1 METESESSTSGDDSV
16 FWLDSEAVT
25 QVTDSEGGGREETCR
40 KMKSSVHSEE
50 DDFVPELHRNVH
62 PRERPDWEETLS
74 AMARGADVPEIP
86 GDLSLKTCGSTASM
100 KVKHVKKLPFTKGH
114 FPKMAEC
121 AHFHYENV
129 EFGSIQLSLS
139 EEQNDVTKN
148 GCESKELVYLVHIAC
163 QGKSWIVKR
172 SYEDFRVLD
181 KHLHLCIYDR
191 RFSQLSELPR
201 SDALKDSPESV
212 TQMLMAYLS
221 RLSTIAGNKINCG
234 PALTWMEIDNKGN
247 HLLVHEESSI
257 NTPAVGAA
265 HVIKRYTARAPDEL
279 TLEVGDIVSV
289 IDMPPKVL
297 STWWRGKHGFQVGL
311 FPGHCVEL
319 INQKVPQSV
328 TNSVPKPV
336 SKKHGKLIT
345 FLRTFMKSRPTK
357 QKLKQRGIL
366 KERVFGCDLGEHLLN
381 SGFEVPQVLQSCT
394 AFIERYGIVDGIYRL
409 SGVASNIQRLRH
421 EFDSEHVPDLTKEPY
436 VQDIHSVGSLCKLYF
451 RELPNPLLTYQLYE
465 KFSDA
470 VSAATDEER
479 LIKIHDVIQ
488 QLPPPHYRTLEFL
501 MRHLSLLADYC
512 SITNMHAKNLAI
524 VWAPNLLRSKQI
536 ESACFSGTAAFMEV
550 RIQSVVVEFILNHVD
565 VLFSGKISE
574 VIQEGAASL
583 SRPKSLLISSPSTK
597 LLTLEEA
604 QARTQ
609 AQISSPLV
617 TENKY
622 IEVGEGPAAL
632 QGKFHTIIDFPLER
646 RRPQNKMKKSPVGSW
661 RSFFNL
667 GKSSS
672 VSKRKLQRNESEPSE
687 MKAMALKGG
696 RAEGT
701 LRSAKS
707 EESLTSLH
715 AVDGDPK
722 LFRPRRPRSSSDAL
736 SASFNGDMLGNRCNS
751 YDNLPHDNESEEDL
765 GLLHI
770 PALVSPPSAEDVDLS
785 PPDMG
790 VASLDF
796 DPMSFQCSPPR
807 AEAEGPEGGAAAFS
821 DSPTG
826 HPKDRPSP
834 NKKDPDAGG
843 SRAQTPGSTASSE
856 PVSPL
861 PDTPSP
867 FFTLDLSPGEEKS
880 AKPSSFTEKVVYAFS
895 PNIGRKLGKS
905 PSMNI
910 SEPISVTLPPRVSE
924 VISVASATA
933 STTASATAAQTRSPP
948 AWHTGTD
955 ESAVG
960 VGTRSPP
967 RVGKTKA
974 DEREA
979 LDGCCEPG
987 VQPPGQA
994 AAAAV
999 ATEAEVPAKEKE
1011 EEPCVSDGQSKA
1023 LPSGQ
1028 APTVSPPGAATH
1040 DPPQEAIPVSS
1051 VSLIP
1056 PPPPPKNVA
1065 RLLALALA
1073 ESAQQASSTQ
1083 PLKRPG
1089 ACQPASYGD
1098 VAVAATA
1105 EESLPIYRPHVA
1117 LDKTPVPADGPAE
1130 HFLLPSH
1137 APGSCQ
1143 QLLPDTAAAAATRDQ
1158 ARPSAPE
1165 PGQQPHPACTSGGPG
1180 QASATAA
1187 PLRDSKSDEHI
1198 IGFQD
1203 DQPGKTTGPTVS
1215 FADEDQTQVHFYS
1228 DDQPPSY
1235 FGASVD
1241 QPHHASPLTDKSPTP
1256 SRDRPYPPAGSP
1268 EEPVGTASLAYAAAA
1283 AADTGA
1289 WEASW
1294 EPAEQPA
1301 AASDF
1306 AAAAT
1311 LQRPHRTHRPLPA
1324 PPSQRPAE
1332 PLPAPGQGPAG
1343 ACVGFNNSH
1352 KVPGVVPTPERPP
1365 EPRASAEDPA
1375 PGLAGDGCGAATP
1388 CPASAPTA
1396 CPAAQPGLPE
1406 KLREGPRAPP
1416 LHLRA
1421 ESAPVHAACGFP
1433 APVPPARTME
1443 SKVAAASIH
1452 CSGGVEAAS
1461 GAGYHPFGDDVLP
1474 LPLPVPQPKHAAP
1487 PKAPYSAFTRPDVIA
1502 PEPFGPENCVHFNMT
1517 PANCHQYRPQ
1527 SVPPHHSGL
1536 EPPHAVVAAAAAYG
1550 VRSEPPASLGGPRYN
1565 TYVAPGRSTA
1575 AASSSGPPSKPPCG
1589 RVEYVSSLSSSV
1601 RGGCYP
1607 EDISSVY
1614 PTIRR
1619 VQSLHTPPAAA
1630 VIRSV
1635 PISRTEVPPDDDEP
1649 AAYCPRPLYPYKPYP
1664 ASQARSSDYHV
1675 TQLQPYFE
1683 NGRVHY
1689 RYSPYSSGCS
1699 AASSAA
1705 AAYYGGPD
1713 GGSGGSGAL
1722 CDLDAYGTVQLRPL
1736 HHHHH
1741 RLPGR
1746 DLAFHNPRLQGKG
1759 LYGYGYAAG
1768 LPPPRP
1774 RAALAGYFPGNDH
1787 GLVGVSPAGEGKHA
1801 YTSWDLEDMEKYRL
1815 QSIRRESRARQKV
1828 KGPVM
1833 SQYDNMMGP
1842 PGALQ
1847 EELGGGIYV
1856 IHLRSKSDPGKT
1868 GLLSVAEGKEAPRPP
1883 GKALSPEGGDPFY
1896 RKHPEAELDRAHHH
1910 GHGHGGHGHGNGQP
1924 EKPSLPQKQSSLR
1937 NRKLHDTGCGGGSG
1951 LPEHRAPQEAS
1962 HRHPCE
1968 PRNGPPHPQGA
1979 GLLDY
1984 GSKGSPDACEPA
1996 SYHHNSAG
2004 KYMTLGPES
2013 LRLNHKEAARL
2024 CKELERPPRARQP
2037 RDCYTEDEPQLGQAS
2052 VPPPK
2057 PERSHS
2063 LKLHHT
2069 QSGEQR
2075 DPGALCQYPAHG
2087 RRQGSLATVSQ
2098 YDNLEGYHSPPQLQ
2112 RGGFAG
2118 GAVGAYLPPSFA
2130 HPQSRT
2136 YATALGQGAFLPAE
2150 LALQQHPETQVHAE

>member
-16 FWLDSEAVT
+16 FLLDSEVIT
-25 QVTDSEGGGREETCR
+25 QMTDIEEGEREEHFR

-74 AMARGADVPEIP
+74 AMARGADIPEIP
-86 GDLSLKTCGSTASM
+86 GDLSLKTCGSTSSM

-139 EEQNDVTKN
+139 EEQNEVTKN

-163 QGKSWIVKR
+163 QGKSWIIKR

-201 SDALKDSPESV
+201 SDALKDSLESV

-221 RLSTIAGNKINCG
+221 RLSAIAGNKINCG

-565 VLFSGKISE
+565 VLFSGKISA

-583 SRPKSLLISSPSTK
+583 SRPKSLLVSSPSTK

-609 AQISSPLV
+609 AQVNSPIV

-632 QGKFHTIIDFPLER
+632 QGKFHTIIEFPPER

-687 MKAMALKGG
+687 MKAVALKGG

-707 EESLTSLH
+707 EESLSSLH
-715 AVDGDPK
+715 AADGDSK

-736 SASFNGDMLGNRCNS
+736 SASFNGEMLGNRCNS
-751 YDNLPHDNESEEDL
+751 YDNLPHNNGSEEEI

-770 PALVSPPSAEDVDLS
+770 PALVSPHSAEEVDLS
-785 PPDMG
+785 PPDIG

-796 DPMSFQCSPPR
+796 DPMSFQCSPPK
-807 AEAEGPEGGAAAFS
+807 AESECLESGASFLDSLGFS
-821 DSPTG
+821 RDKQSTNR
-826 HPKDRPSP
+826 KDTE
-834 NKKDPDAGG
+834 AGG
-843 SRAQTPGSTASSE
+843 SQSQTPGSTASSE

-861 PDTPSP
+861 QEKLSP
-867 FFTLDLSPGEEKS
+867 FFTLDLSPTEEKS
-880 AKPSSFTEKVVYAFS
+880 SKPAASFTEKVVYAFS
-895 PNIGRKLGKS
+895 PKIGRKLSKS
-905 PSMNI
+905 PSLNI
-910 SEPISVTLPPRVSE
+910 SEPISVTLPARVSE
-924 VISVASATA
+924 VIGTIAN
-933 STTASATAAQTRSPP
+933 TAAQNAPSPAWNKSGEESDVVNRSP
-948 AWHTGTD
+948 TQ
-955 ESAVG
+955 V
-960 VGTRSPP
+960 V
-967 RVGKTKA
+967 KIKA
-974 DEREA
+974 NEREA
-979 LDGCCEPG
+979 QEGCESE
-987 VQPPGQA
+987 VQPLDQVA
-994 AAAAV
+994 AADAD
-999 ATEAEVPAKEKE
+999 PPGKE
-1011 EEPCVSDGQSKA
+1011 EPASSSQSKA
-1023 LPSGQ
+1023 VPSGQ
-1028 APTVSPPGAATH
+1028 TQTGADTH
-1040 DPPQEAIPVSS
+1040 DPPQDSVPVSS

-1056 PPPPPKNVA
+1056 PPPPPKNAA

-1073 ESAQQASSTQ
+1073 ESAQQASTQ
-1083 PLKRPG
+1083 SLKRPG
-1089 ACQPASYGD
+1089 ASQAACTHYGD
-1098 VAVAATA
+1098 TAVAAT
-1105 EESLPIYRPHVA
+1105 EEKLPTAYSSA
-1117 LDKTPVPADGPAE
+1117 TLDKAYFQTDRPAE
-1130 HFLLPSH
+1130 QFHVQTKASRNCDQP
-1137 APGSCQ
+1137 A
-1143 QLLPDTAAAAATRDQ
+1143 PDTAATGVYTHSSATESGEQR
-1158 ARPSAPE
+1158 
-1165 PGQQPHPACTSGGPG
+1165 HPADIPGNQPPRIYLSGDPEKARVTSV
-1180 QASATAA
+1180 
-1187 PLRDSKSDEHI
+1187 PLTDSESDDHI
-1198 IGFQD
+1198 SFPE
-1203 DQPGKTTGPTVS
+1203 DQSVKTSMPTVS
-1215 FADEDQTQVHFYS
+1215 FVDQDQLHFYS
-1228 DDQPPSY
+1228 GDEPPSY
-1235 FGASVD
+1235 LGASVD
-1241 QPHHASPLTDKSPTP
+1241 KPHHPSELADKAPAP
-1256 SRDRPYPPAGSP
+1256 SNLPRDKMYLPSGSP
-1268 EEPVGTASLAYAAAA
+1268 EESASTAPVAYVTTAPA
-1283 AADTGA
+1283 AADVSA
-1289 WEASW
+1289 REASW
-1294 EPAEQPA
+1294 DVVEQPSA
-1301 AASDF
+1301 AGF
-1306 AAAAT
+1306 TAAT
-1311 LQRPHRTHRPLPA
+1311 LQRGHRTNRPLPP
-1324 PPSQRPAE
+1324 PPSQRPSE
-1332 PLPAPGQGPAG
+1332 QLPVLGQVQAAASIGL
-1343 ACVGFNNSH
+1343 NSAH
-1352 KVPGVVPTPERPP
+1352 KVQGAVLAPERLPEARALGDPTPV
-1365 EPRASAEDPA
+1365 
-1375 PGLAGDGCGAATP
+1375 LAGDGGAAVQF
-1388 CPASAPTA
+1388 PASAPA
-1396 CPAAQPGLPE
+1396 PQPSLPE
-1406 KLREGPRAPP
+1406 KVREGARARGEPV
-1416 LHLRA
+1416 
-1421 ESAPVHAACGFP
+1421 PVHPSCGFP
-1433 APVPPARTME
+1433 TPGPPTRTME
-1443 SKVAAASIH
+1443 NKIAAAIH
-1452 CSGGVEAAS
+1452 SGCADTSSSS
-1461 GAGYHPFGDDVLP
+1461 GHHPFVTASSASVEDI
-1474 LPLPVPQPKHAAP
+1474 LPLPVPVPQAKHASQKTA
-1487 PKAPYSAFTRPDVIA
+1487 YSTFARPDVTTD
-1502 PEPFGPENCVHFNMT
+1502 PFGPENCLHFSMT
-1517 PANCHQYRPQ
+1517 PNCQYRPQ
-1527 SVPPHHSGL
+1527 SVPP
-1536 EPPHAVVAAAAAYG
+1536 PHGTVEQHQVYG
-1550 VRSEPPASLGGPRYN
+1550 SRSEPLASTGPRYSA
-1565 TYVAPGRSTA
+1565 YMAPGRGM
-1575 AASSSGPPSKPPCG
+1575 SGHHLKPCS
-1589 RVEYVSSLSSSV
+1589 RAEYVSSLSSSV
-1601 RGGCYP
+1601 RGSCYSEEMP
-1607 EDISSVY
+1607 LY

-1619 VQSLHTPPAAA
+1619 VQSLHTPPSSM
-1630 VIRSV
+1630 IRSV
-1635 PISRTEVPPDDDEP
+1635 PISRTEVPPDDEP
-1649 AAYCPRPLYPYKPYP
+1649 AYCPRPLYQYKPYQS
-1664 ASQARSSDYHV
+1664 SQARSDYHV

-1689 RYSPYSSGCS
+1689 RYSPYSS
-1699 AASSAA
+1699 SSGS
-1705 AAYYGGPD
+1705 YYSPD
-1713 GGSGGSGAL
+1713 GAL
-1722 CDLDAYGTVQLRPL
+1722 CDVDAYSTVQLRPL
-1736 HHHHH
+1736 H
-1741 RLPGR
+1741 RLPNH
-1746 DLAFHNPRLQGKG
+1746 DFAFYNPRLQGKNV
-1759 LYGYGYAAG
+1759 YGYAG
-1768 LPPPRP
+1768 LPSRP
-1774 RAALAGYFPGNDH
+1774 RANVTSCFSANDPN
-1787 GLVGVSPAGEGKHA
+1787 VANMPPVADVKHT
-1801 YTSWDLEDMEKYRL
+1801 YTSWDFEDMEKYRL

-1833 SQYDNMMGP
+1833 SQYDNMTP
-1842 PGALQ
+1842 VVQ
-1847 EELGGGIYV
+1847 DDVGGIYV

-1868 GLLSVAEGKEAPRPP
+1868 GLLSVAEGKEGRHPA
-1883 GKALSPEGGDPFY
+1883 KALSPEGDDRLY
-1896 RKHPEAELDRAHHH
+1896 RKHLEPEFDRAHHH
-1910 GHGHGGHGHGNGQP
+1910 GGHGNGQS
-1924 EKPSLPQKQSSLR
+1924 EKPTLPQKQSSLR
-1937 NRKLHDTGCGGGSG
+1937 NRKLHDVGCS
-1951 LPEHRAPQEAS
+1951 LPEHRAHQEAS
-1962 HRHPCE
+1962 HRQLCE
-1968 PRNGPPHPQGA
+1968 SKNGPPYPQGA
-1979 GLLDY
+1979 SQLDY
-1984 GSKGSPDACEPA
+1984 GPKGIPDTCEPV
-1996 SYHHNSAG
+1996 SYHNSGG
-2004 KYMTLGPES
+2004 KYIPSGQES
-2013 LRLNHKEAARL
+2013 LRLNHKEVRL
-2024 CKELERPPRARQP
+2024 PKELERPRARQVAAP
-2037 RDCYTEDEPQLGQAS
+2037 EKHSRDCCKEGEHLVQSA

-2069 QSGEQR
+2069 QNVER
-2075 DPGALCQYPAHG
+2075 DPGVLYQYQTHG
-2087 RRQGSLATVSQ
+2087 RRQGGGAVGPQ
-2098 YDNLEGYHSPPQLQ
+2098 YDNLEGYHSPPQHQ
-2112 RGGFAG
+2112 RGGF
-2118 GAVGAYLPPSFA
+2118 GAAARGTHVPPSFP
-2130 HPQSRT
+2130 HPQNRT
-2136 YATALGQGAFLPAE
+2136 YATALGQGAFLPTE
-2150 LALQQHPETQVHAE
+2150 LSLQHSETQVHAE

>member
-1 METESESSTSGDDSV
+1 
-16 FWLDSEAVT
+16 
-25 QVTDSEGGGREETCR
+25 
-40 KMKSSVHSEE
+40 MKSSVHSEE

-74 AMARGADVPEIP
+74 TMARGADVPEIP

-100 KVKHVKKLPFTKGH
+100 KVKHVKKPTNPGLMGCDNIHRLPFTKGH

-139 EEQNDVTKN
+139 EEQNEVTKN

-221 RLSTIAGNKINCG
+221 RLSAIAGNKINCG

-565 VLFSGKISE
+565 VLFSGKISA
-574 VIQEGAASL
+574 VIQDGAASL
-583 SRPKSLLISSPSTK
+583 SRPKSLLVSSPSTK

-609 AQISSPLV
+609 AQVNSPIV

-632 QGKFHTIIDFPLER
+632 QGKFHTIIEFPLER

-715 AVDGDPK
+715 AVDGDSK

-736 SASFNGDMLGNRCNS
+736 SASFNGEMLGNRCNS
-751 YDNLPHDNESEEDL
+751 YDNLPHDNESEDEV

-770 PALVSPPSAEDVDLS
+770 PALMSPHAAEDVDLS
-785 PPDMG
+785 PPDIG

-796 DPMSFQCSPPR
+796 DPMSFQCSPPK
-807 AEAEGPEGGAAAFS
+807 PESECLESGASFL
-821 DSPTG
+821 DSLG
-826 HPKDRPSP
+826 YSQEKLSANIKDTE
-834 NKKDPDAGG
+834 AGG
-843 SRAQTPGSTASSE
+843 SQSQTPGSTASSE
-856 PVSPL
+856 AVSPL
-861 PDTPSP
+861 QEKLSP
-867 FFTLDLSPGEEKS
+867 FFTLDLSPTEEKS
-880 AKPSSFTEKVVYAFS
+880 SKPSSFTEKVVYAFS
-895 PNIGRKLGKS
+895 PKIGRKLSKS
-905 PSMNI
+905 PSINI
-910 SEPISVTLPPRVSE
+910 SEPISVTLPARVSE
-924 VISVASATA
+924 VIGTVSNTAAPTASSPTWSKSVEDSEAINRSPTQVVKMKTSERDAQGGCECEVQPLEQGAAAEVESPGKEEQVVAS
-933 STTASATAAQTRSPP
+933 S
-948 AWHTGTD
+948 
-955 ESAVG
+955 
-960 VGTRSPP
+960 
-967 RVGKTKA
+967 
-974 DEREA
+974 
-979 LDGCCEPG
+979 
-987 VQPPGQA
+987 
-994 AAAAV
+994 
-999 ATEAEVPAKEKE
+999 
-1011 EEPCVSDGQSKA
+1011 QSKA
-1023 LPSGQ
+1023 IPSGQ
-1028 APTVSPPGAATH
+1028 
-1040 DPPQEAIPVSS
+1040 
-1051 VSLIP
+1051 
-1056 PPPPPKNVA
+1056 
-1065 RLLALALA
+1065 
-1073 ESAQQASSTQ
+1073 TQ
-1083 PLKRPG
+1083 TG
-1089 ACQPASYGD
+1089 
-1098 VAVAATA
+1098 V
-1105 EESLPIYRPHVA
+1105 
-1117 LDKTPVPADGPAE
+1117 DK
-1130 HFLLPSH
+1130 
-1137 APGSCQ
+1137 
-1143 QLLPDTAAAAATRDQ
+1143 
-1158 ARPSAPE
+1158 
-1165 PGQQPHPACTSGGPG
+1165 
-1180 QASATAA
+1180 
-1187 PLRDSKSDEHI
+1187 
-1198 IGFQD
+1198 
-1203 DQPGKTTGPTVS
+1203 
-1215 FADEDQTQVHFYS
+1215 
-1228 DDQPPSY
+1228 
-1235 FGASVD
+1235 
-1241 QPHHASPLTDKSPTP
+1241 PHHHPSELADKSPTP
-1256 SRDRPYPPAGSP
+1256 SNLPRDKSYPPSGSP
-1268 EEPVGTASLAYAAAA
+1268 EENPSTATMAYMTAAPATA
-1283 AADTGA
+1283 EMSAR
-1289 WEASW
+1289 EASW
-1294 EPAEQPA
+1294 DVAEQATA
-1301 AASDF
+1301 ADF
-1306 AAAAT
+1306 TTAT
-1311 LQRPHRTHRPLPA
+1311 LQRPLRTNRPLPP
-1324 PPSQRPAE
+1324 PPSQRSAE
-1332 PLPAPGQGPAG
+1332 QLPVMGQVQA
-1343 ACVGFNNSH
+1343 AASVGLNNSH
-1352 KVPGVVPTPERPP
+1352 KVQVVPAPERPP
-1365 EPRASAEDPA
+1365 DPRATDDPA
-1375 PGLAGDGCGAATP
+1375 PVLVGDGGAAAQ
-1388 CPASAPTA
+1388 CPVSAPA
-1396 CPAAQPGLPE
+1396 LQPSLPE
-1406 KLREGPRAPP
+1406 KVREGARAPP

-1421 ESAPVHAACGFP
+1421 DSVPVYSSCGFP
-1433 APVPPARTME
+1433 MPVPPTRTME
-1443 SKVAAASIH
+1443 SKIAAALHS
-1452 CSGGVEAAS
+1452 SSADAPS
-1461 GAGYHPFGDDVLP
+1461 SSGYHPFVPASSASVDDGLP
-1474 LPLPVPQPKHAAP
+1474 LPLPVPQPKHASQ
-1487 PKAPYSAFTRPDVIA
+1487 KTTYSTFARPDVT
-1502 PEPFGPENCVHFNMT
+1502 PEPFGPENCVHFSMN
-1517 PANCHQYRPQ
+1517 PNCQYRPQ
-1527 SVPPHHSGL
+1527 SVPPHHNKL
-1536 EPPHAVVAAAAAYG
+1536 EQHQVYG
-1550 VRSEPPASLGGPRYN
+1550 ARSEPPASMGPRYN
-1565 TYVAPGRSTA
+1565 TYVAPGRN
-1575 AASSSGPPSKPPCG
+1575 ASGHHSKPCS
-1589 RVEYVSSLSSSV
+1589 RVEYVSSLGPTIRSS
-1601 RGGCYP
+1601 CYP
-1607 EDISSVY
+1607 EDIPPY

-1619 VQSLHTPPAAA
+1619 VQSLHAPPSSM
-1630 VIRSV
+1630 IRSV
-1635 PISRTEVPPDDDEP
+1635 PISRTEVPPDDEP
-1649 AAYCPRPLYPYKPYP
+1649 AYCPRPLYQYKPYQS
-1664 ASQARSSDYHV
+1664 SQARSDYHV

-1689 RYSPYSSGCS
+1689 RYSPYSS
-1699 AASSAA
+1699 SSSS
-1705 AAYYGGPD
+1705 YYSPE
-1713 GGSGGSGAL
+1713 GAL
-1722 CDLDAYGTVQLRPL
+1722 CDVDAYSTVQLKPL
-1736 HHHHH
+1736 H
-1741 RLPGR
+1741 RLPSR
-1746 DLAFHNPRLQGKG
+1746 DFAFYNPRLQGKH
-1759 LYGYGYAAG
+1759 LHTYAG
-1768 LPPPRP
+1768 LLPRP
-1774 RAALAGYFPGNDH
+1774 RANMTGYFSGNDH
-1787 GLVGVSPAGEGKHA
+1787 SIVNMPPAADVKHT
-1801 YTSWDLEDMEKYRL
+1801 YTSWDLEDVEKYRM

-1833 SQYDNMMGP
+1833 SQYDNMTP
-1842 PGALQ
+1842 AVQDDL
-1847 EELGGGIYV
+1847 GGIYV

-1868 GLLSVAEGKEAPRPP
+1868 GLLSVAEGKEGWHPT
-1883 GKALSPEGGDPFY
+1883 KVVSPEGEDRFY
-1896 RKHPEAELDRAHHH
+1896 RKHPEPEFDRAHHH
-1910 GHGHGGHGHGNGQP
+1910 GGYGNGPP
-1924 EKPSLPQKQSSLR
+1924 EKPTLPQKQSSLR
-1937 NRKLHDTGCGGGSG
+1937 NRKLHDMGCS
-1951 LPEHRAPQEAS
+1951 LPEHRAHQEAS
-1962 HRHPCE
+1962 HRQLCE
-1968 PRNGPPHPQGA
+1968 SKNGPPYPQGA
-1979 GLLDY
+1979 GQLDY
-1984 GSKGSPDACEPA
+1984 GPKGIPDTSEPV
-1996 SYHHNSAG
+1996 SYHNSGG
-2004 KYMTLGPES
+2004 KYITSGQES
-2013 LRLNHKEAARL
+2013 LRLNHKEVRL
-2024 CKELERPPRARQP
+2024 SKELERPRARQAP
-2037 RDCYTEDEPQLGQAS
+2037 APEKHSRDCYKEEEHLPPS
-2052 VPPPK
+2052 VVPPPK

-2069 QSGEQR
+2069 QNVER
-2075 DPGALCQYPAHG
+2075 DPSVLYQYQTHG
-2087 RRQGSLATVSQ
+2087 KRQSSVTVVSQ
-2098 YDNLEGYHSPPQLQ
+2098 YDNLEGYHSPPQHQ
-2112 RGGFAG
+2112 RGGFGG
-2118 GAVGAYLPPSFA
+2118 GAVGTYVPSGFP
-2130 HPQSRT
+2130 HLQNRT
-2136 YATALGQGAFLPAE
+2136 YATALGQGAFLPTE
-2150 LALQQHPETQVHAE
+2150 LSLQHPETQIHAE

>member
-1 METESESSTSGDDSV
+1 MPGVEQS
-16 FWLDSEAVT
+16 L
-25 QVTDSEGGGREETCR
+25 R

-86 GDLSLKTCGSTASM
+86 GDLTLKTCGSTASM
-100 KVKHVKKLPFTKGH
+100 KVKHVKKSTAPGLMGYDNIHRLPFTKGH
-114 FPKMAEC
+114 FPRMAEC

-139 EEQNDVTKN
+139 EEQNEVMKN
-148 GCESKELVYLVHIAC
+148 GCESKELVYLVQIAC

-201 SDALKDSPESV
+201 SDTLKDSPESV
-212 TQMLMAYLS
+212 SQMLMAYLS
-221 RLSTIAGNKINCG
+221 RLSAIAGNKINCG

-565 VLFSGKISE
+565 VLFSGKISA
-574 VIQEGAASL
+574 VMQEGAASL
-583 SRPKSLLISSPSTK
+583 SRPKSLLVSSPSTK

-609 AQISSPLV
+609 AQVNSPIV

-632 QGKFHTIIDFPLER
+632 QGKFHTIIEFPLER
-646 RRPQNKMKKSPVGSW
+646 KRPQTKMKKSPVGSW

-696 RAEGT
+696 RAEGA

-715 AVDGDPK
+715 AVDGDSK

-736 SASFNGDMLGNRCNS
+736 SASFNGEMLGNRCNS
-751 YDNLPHDNESEEDL
+751 YDNLPHDNESEEEEV

-770 PALVSPPSAEDVDLS
+770 PALVSPHSAEDVDLS
-785 PPDMG
+785 PPDIG

-796 DPMSFQCSPPR
+796 DPMSFQCSPPK
-807 AEAEGPEGGAAAFS
+807 PESECLESSISFL
-821 DSPTG
+821 DSLG
-826 HPKDRPSP
+826 YSKDKSCAS
-834 NKKDPDAGG
+834 KKDGEAGG
-843 SRAQTPGSTASSE
+843 SQSQTPGSTASSE

-861 PDTPSP
+861 QEKLSP
-867 FFTLDLSPGEEKS
+867 FFTLDLSPTEEKPS
-880 AKPSSFTEKVVYAFS
+880 KPSSFTEKVVYAFS
-895 PNIGRKLGKS
+895 PKLGRKLSKS

-910 SEPISVTLPPRVSE
+910 SEPVAVTLPPLVSE
-924 VISVASATA
+924 VIGAVSNP
-933 STTASATAAQTRSPP
+933 AAQNTSSPTWDRSVEESDVTNRSP
-948 AWHTGTD
+948 TQI
-955 ESAVG
+955 VKM
-960 VGTRSPP
+960 
-967 RVGKTKA
+967 KTS
-974 DEREA
+974 EREA
-979 LDGCCEPG
+979 QEGCESD
-987 VQPPGQA
+987 VQPLGQA
-994 AAAAV
+994 AA
-999 ATEAEVPAKEKE
+999 EEIELPGKE
-1011 EEPCVSDGQSKA
+1011 EQSVSSSQSKA
-1023 LPSGQ
+1023 VAAGQ
-1028 APTVSPPGAATH
+1028 TQTGAVTH
-1040 DPPQEAIPVSS
+1040 DPPQDSVPVSS

-1065 RLLALALA
+1065 RMLALALA
-1073 ESAQQASSTQ
+1073 ESAQQASTQ
-1083 PLKRPG
+1083 SLKRPG
-1089 ACQPASYGD
+1089 ISQTGYTNYGD
-1098 VAVAATA
+1098 IAVAAA
-1105 EESLPIYRPHVA
+1105 EDAFPSSYSSVA
-1117 LDKTPVPADGPAE
+1117 LDKAYFQADRSADQSQLQGHVPGDCDVPPQESAAGEEPPSSTAE
-1130 HFLLPSH
+1130 PGEQLHQVHIAGEQPQRSH
-1137 APGSCQ
+1137 VSG
-1143 QLLPDTAAAAATRDQ
+1143 
-1158 ARPSAPE
+1158 APE
-1165 PGQQPHPACTSGGPG
+1165 KARVTLVVPDSERCDDHTSFPEE
-1180 QASATAA
+1180 QS
-1187 PLRDSKSDEHI
+1187 
-1198 IGFQD
+1198 
-1203 DQPGKTTGPTVS
+1203 GKTSVPTVS
-1215 FADEDQTQVHFYS
+1215 FADQQQPPACFYS
-1228 DDQPPSY
+1228 GDQPPP
-1235 FGASVD
+1235 FLGASVD
-1241 QPHHASPLTDKSPTP
+1241 KTHHPLEPADKAPTP
-1256 SRDRPYPPAGSP
+1256 SDLPRDITYPPSRTP
-1268 EEPVGTASLAYAAAA
+1268 EDNTSIAPVAYM
-1283 AADTGA
+1283 TTT
-1289 WEASW
+1289 
-1294 EPAEQPA
+1294 PA
-1301 AASDF
+1301 AAEISPREANWDVVEQSTAAGF
-1306 AAAAT
+1306 AATGFTAAT
-1311 LQRPHRTHRPLPA
+1311 LQRTQRTNRPLPP
-1324 PPSQRPAE
+1324 PPSQRSTE
-1332 PLPAPGQGPAG
+1332 QLPVAGQVQAAAG
-1343 ACVGFNNSH
+1343 IGLSNSH
-1352 KVPGVVPTPERPP
+1352 KVQGIVPAPERPP
-1365 EPRASAEDPA
+1365 EPRALDEPTPVFVS
-1375 PGLAGDGCGAATP
+1375 DGSTAAQ
-1388 CPASAPTA
+1388 CPMATA
-1396 CPAAQPGLPE
+1396 ALQPGLPE
-1406 KLREGPRAPP
+1406 KVRDSARAPL

-1421 ESAPVHAACGFP
+1421 ESVPVHSCGFA
-1433 APVPPARTME
+1433 APVPPARTAE
-1443 SKVAAASIH
+1443 SKLAAVMHSNSADATSSPNYHSFVTSSSAS
-1452 CSGGVEAAS
+1452 V
-1461 GAGYHPFGDDVLP
+1461 DDGMP
-1474 LPLPVPQPKHAAP
+1474 LPPPVLQPKHAAQ
-1487 PKAPYSAFTRPDVIA
+1487 KIVYSSSFARPDVTT
-1502 PEPFGPENCVHFNMT
+1502 EPFGPENCLHFSMT
-1517 PANCHQYRPQ
+1517 PNCQYRPQ
-1527 SVPPHHSGL
+1527 SVPPHHNKV
-1536 EPPHAVVAAAAAYG
+1536 EQHQVYG
-1550 VRSEPPASLGGPRYN
+1550 ARSEPPASVGPRYN
-1565 TYVAPGRSTA
+1565 TYVAPGRN
-1575 AASSSGPPSKPPCG
+1575 ASVHHSKPCS
-1589 RVEYVSSLSSSV
+1589 RVEYVSSSSV
-1601 RGGCYP
+1601 RSTCYP
-1607 EDISSVY
+1607 EDIPPY

-1619 VQSLHTPPAAA
+1619 VQSLHAPPSSM
-1630 VIRSV
+1630 IRSV
-1635 PISRTEVPPDDDEP
+1635 PISRTEVPPDDEP
-1649 AAYCPRPLYPYKPYP
+1649 AYCPRPLYQYKPYQS
-1664 ASQARSSDYHV
+1664 SQARSDYHV

-1689 RYSPYSSGCS
+1689 RYSPYSSS
-1699 AASSAA
+1699 AAGS
-1705 AAYYGGPD
+1705 YYSPD
-1713 GGSGGSGAL
+1713 GAL
-1722 CDLDAYGTVQLRPL
+1722 CDVDAYSTVQLRPL
-1736 HHHHH
+1736 H
-1741 RLPGR
+1741 RLPTR
-1746 DLAFHNPRLQGKG
+1746 DFAFYNPRLQGKS
-1759 LYGYGYAAG
+1759 LYGYAG
-1768 LPPPRP
+1768 LPPRP
-1774 RAALAGYFPGNDH
+1774 RANMTGYFSSNDH
-1787 GLVGVSPAGEGKHA
+1787 HVVNMPPAADVKHTYA
-1801 YTSWDLEDMEKYRL
+1801 SWDLEDMEKYRM

-1833 SQYDNMMGP
+1833 SQYDNMTP
-1842 PGALQ
+1842 AVQDDL
-1847 EELGGGIYV
+1847 GGIYV

-1868 GLLSVAEGKEAPRPP
+1868 GLLSVAEGKEGRRPA
-1883 GKALSPEGGDPFY
+1883 KVISPEGDDRFY
-1896 RKHPEAELDRAHHH
+1896 RKHTEPELDRTHSHA
-1910 GHGHGGHGHGNGQP
+1910 GYGSAQG

-1937 NRKLHDTGCGGGSG
+1937 SRKLHDMGCS
-1951 LPEHRAPQEAS
+1951 LPEHRAHQEAS
-1962 HRHPCE
+1962 HRQLCE
-1968 PRNGPPHPQGA
+1968 SKNGAPFLQGA
-1979 GLLDY
+1979 GQLDY
-1984 GSKGSPDACEPA
+1984 GPKGIPDTSEPG
-1996 SYHHNSAG
+1996 SYHNSAG
-2004 KYMTLGPES
+2004 KHGPPGPES
-2013 LRLNHKEAARL
+2013 LRLNHKEVRL
-2024 CKELERPPRARQP
+2024 PKELERPRARQP
-2037 RDCYTEDEPQLGQAS
+2037 PASEKHPRDCYKEEEHFTQS
-2052 VPPPK
+2052 TVPPPK

-2069 QSGEQR
+2069 QNVER
-2075 DPGALCQYPAHG
+2075 DPSVLYPYQTHG
-2087 RRQGSLATVSQ
+2087 KRQSNMTVMSQ
-2098 YDNLEGYHSPPQLQ
+2098 YDNLEDYHSLPQHQ
-2112 RGGFAG
+2112 RGGFG
-2118 GAVGAYLPPSFA
+2118 GGGLGTYVPPGFP

-2136 YATALGQGAFLPAE
+2136 YATALGQGAFLPTE
-2150 LALQQHPETQVHAE
+2150 LALQHPETQVHAE

>member
-1 METESESSTSGDDSV
+1 MTVSFGWIPKLSP
-16 FWLDSEAVT
+16 
-25 QVTDSEGGGREETCR
+25 R

-100 KVKHVKKLPFTKGH
+100 KVKHVKKPTNPGLMGCDNMHRLPFTKGH

-221 RLSTIAGNKINCG
+221 RLSAIAGNKINCG

-319 INQKVPQSV
+319 INQKVPPSV

-715 AVDGDPK
+715 AVDGDSK

-736 SASFNGDMLGNRCNS
+736 SASFNGEMLGNRCNS
-751 YDNLPHDNESEEDL
+751 YDNLPHDNESEEDM

-796 DPMSFQCSPPR
+796 DPMSFQCSPPK
-807 AEAEGPEGGAAAFS
+807 AEAEGPESGAAFL

-826 HPKDRPSP
+826 YPKDKPSA
-834 NKKDPDAGG
+834 NKRDSEAGG

-856 PVSPL
+856 PMSPL
-861 PDTPSP
+861 RETPSP
-867 FFTLDLSPGEEKS
+867 FFTLDLSPSEEKS

-895 PNIGRKLGKS
+895 PKIGRKLGKS

-924 VISVASATA
+924 VISAASATASAMASATA
-933 STTASATAAQTRSPP
+933 STTASAVASATAAQTRSPP
-948 AWHTGTD
+948 TWHTGVD

-960 VGTRSPP
+960 TSSPP
-967 RVGKTKA
+967 QVGKVKA
-974 DEREA
+974 NEREA
-979 LDGCCEPG
+979 LEGCEPG
-987 VQPPGQA
+987 VQPPGLAVAVA
-994 AAAAV
+994 AAAEV
-999 ATEAEVPAKEKE
+999 EAPGQEK

-1023 LPSGQ
+1023 VPSGQ
-1028 APTVSPPGAATH
+1028 AQTGAVTH
-1040 DPPQEAIPVSS
+1040 DPPQEAMPVSS

-1073 ESAQQASSTQ
+1073 ESAQQASTQ
-1083 PLKRPG
+1083 SLKRPG
-1089 ACQPASYGD
+1089 ACQSAPVSYGD
-1098 VAVAATA
+1098 AAVAAA
-1105 EESLPIYRPHVA
+1105 EEQLPVYHPHGT
-1117 LDKTPVPADGPAE
+1117 LDKACVPADGPAE
-1130 HFLLPSH
+1130 HFLLPNH
-1137 APGSCQ
+1137 ASGSGH
-1143 QLLPDTAAAAATRDQ
+1143 QLLPDPAATGHQ
-1158 ARPSAPE
+1158 AHASAPE
-1165 PGQQPHPACTSGGPG
+1165 PGQQPRQADFQPHRACAPGDPDQARTTSG
-1180 QASATAA
+1180 
-1187 PLRDSKSDEHI
+1187 PLTDSQSDAHI
-1198 IGFQD
+1198 SFRE

-1215 FADEDQTQVHFYS
+1215 FADQDQTQVYFYS
-1228 DDQPPSY
+1228 GDQPPSY
-1235 FGASVD
+1235 LGASVD
-1241 QPHHASPLTDKSPTP
+1241 QPHQPSQLTDKSPTP
-1256 SRDRPYPPAGSP
+1256 SRDKPCPPGSP
-1268 EEPVGTASLAYAAAA
+1268 EEPVSTAGLAYVMTTTMTMTAAAA

-1289 WEASW
+1289 WEACW
-1294 EPAEQPA
+1294 DPAEQPTA
-1301 AASDF
+1301 ADF
-1306 AAAAT
+1306 AAAT

-1332 PLPAPGQGPAG
+1332 PSPAVGQVPAT
-1343 ACVGFNNSH
+1343 ACAGLNNSH

-1365 EPRASAEDPA
+1365 EPRAADDPP
-1375 PGLAGDGCGAATP
+1375 PGLIGDGGAAAP
-1388 CPASAPTA
+1388 CPASAPTV

-1421 ESAPVHAACGFP
+1421 ESAPVHGPCGFP
-1433 APVPPARTME
+1433 APVPPTRTME
-1443 SKVAAASIH
+1443 SKVAAAIH
-1452 CSGGVEAAS
+1452 CGGAEAAG
-1461 GAGYHPFGDDVLP
+1461 GASYHPFASAAGDDVLP
-1474 LPLPVPQPKHAAP
+1474 LPLPAPQPKHAP
-1487 PKAPYSAFTRPDVIA
+1487 QKAAYATFTRPDVT
-1502 PEPFGPENCVHFNMT
+1502 PEPFGPENCVHFSLT
-1517 PANCHQYRPQ
+1517 PNCQYRAQ

-1536 EPPHAVVAAAAAYG
+1536 EPHHAYG
-1550 VRSEPPASLGGPRYN
+1550 ARSEPPASVGPRYN
-1565 TYVAPGRSTA
+1565 TYVAPGRS
-1575 AASSSGPPSKPPCG
+1575 ASGHHSKPCG

-1607 EDISSVY
+1607 EDPY

-1619 VQSLHTPPAAA
+1619 VQSLHTPPAAM
-1630 VIRSV
+1630 IRSV
-1635 PISRTEVPPDDDEP
+1635 PISRTEVPPDDEP
-1649 AAYCPRPLYPYKPYP
+1649 AYCPRPLYQYKPYP
-1664 ASQARSSDYHV
+1664 ASQARSDYHV

-1689 RYSPYSSGCS
+1689 RYSPYSS
-1699 AASSAA
+1699 SSGS
-1705 AAYYGGPD
+1705 YYSPD
-1713 GGSGGSGAL
+1713 GAL
-1722 CDLDAYGTVQLRPL
+1722 CDVDAYGTVQLRPL
-1736 HHHHH
+1736 H
-1741 RLPGR
+1741 RLPSR
-1746 DLAFHNPRLQGKG
+1746 DFAFHNPRLQGKS
-1759 LYGYGYAAG
+1759 LYGYAG
-1768 LPPPRP
+1768 LQPRP
-1774 RAALAGYFPGNDH
+1774 RATVTGYFSGTDH
-1787 GLVGVSPAGEGKHA
+1787 GVIGMPPATDGKHT
-1801 YTSWDLEDMEKYRL
+1801 YTSWDFEDMEKYRM

-1833 SQYDNMMGP
+1833 SQYDNMSP
-1842 PGALQ
+1842 ALQ
-1847 EELGGGIYV
+1847 DEPGGLYV

-1868 GLLSVAEGKEAPRPP
+1868 GLLSVAEGKEARPP

-1896 RKHPEAELDRAHHH
+1896 RKHPEAELDRAHY
-1910 GHGHGGHGHGNGQP
+1910 HGGHGGHGNGQP

-1937 NRKLHDTGCGGGSG
+1937 NRKLHDPGCG
-1951 LPEHRAPQEAS
+1951 LPEHRAHQEAS
-1962 HRHPCE
+1962 HRHLCE
-1968 PRNGPPHPQGA
+1968 PKSGPPHPQGA
-1979 GLLDY
+1979 GHLDY
-1984 GSKGSPDACEPA
+1984 GAKGSPDACEPA
-1996 SYHHNSAG
+1996 SYHNSGG
-2004 KYMTLGPES
+2004 KYMTMGPES
-2013 LRLNHKEAARL
+2013 LRLNHKEGRL
-2024 CKELERPPRARQP
+2024 CKELERPRGRQPPAPDKHP
-2037 RDCYTEDEPQLGQAS
+2037 RDCYPEEEPLGQAS

-2069 QSGEQR
+2069 QSGE
-2075 DPGALCQYPAHG
+2075 LCQYPAHG

-2118 GAVGAYLPPSFA
+2118 GAMGAYLPPGFA

-2150 LALQQHPETQVHAE
+2150 LSLQHPETQVHAE

>member
-1 METESESSTSGDDSV
+1 
-16 FWLDSEAVT
+16 
-25 QVTDSEGGGREETCR
+25 
-40 KMKSSVHSEE
+40 MKSSVHSEE
-50 DDFVPELHRNVH
+50 DDFVPELHRNIH

-86 GDLSLKTCGSTASM
+86 GDLSLKTCSTTASM

-139 EEQNDVTKN
+139 EEQNEVMKN
-148 GCESKELVYLVHIAC
+148 GCDSKELVYLVHIAC

-201 SDALKDSPESV
+201 SDALRDSPESV

-221 RLSTIAGNKINCG
+221 RLSSIAGNKINCG

-279 TLEVGDIVSV
+279 NLEVGDIVSV

-565 VLFSGKISE
+565 VLFSGKISA
-574 VIQEGAASL
+574 VIQEGAAAL
-583 SRPKSLLISSPSTK
+583 SRPKSLLVSSPSTK

-609 AQISSPLV
+609 AQVNSPMV

-632 QGKFHTIIDFPLER
+632 QGKFHTIIEFPLER

-672 VSKRKLQRNESEPSE
+672 MSKRKLQRNESEPSE

-715 AVDGDPK
+715 AVDGDSK

-751 YDNLPHDNESEEDL
+751 YDNLPRDHESEEEV

-770 PALVSPPSAEDVDLS
+770 PALISPHSADDVDLS
-785 PPDMG
+785 PPDIG

-796 DPMSFQCSPPR
+796 DPMSFQCSPPKADTECLESGASFLDSLGYSKEAPGSER
-807 AEAEGPEGGAAAFS
+807 KEAEVGG
-821 DSPTG
+821 G
-826 HPKDRPSP
+826 Q
-834 NKKDPDAGG
+834 G
-843 SRAQTPGSTASSE
+843 QTPGSTASSE

-861 PDTPSP
+861 QEKLSP
-867 FFTLDLSPGEEKS
+867 FFTLDLSPPEERS
-880 AKPSSFTEKVVYAFS
+880 SKPSTFTEKVVYALS
-895 PNIGRKLGKS
+895 PKIGRKLSKS
-905 PSMNI
+905 PSLNI

-924 VISVASATA
+924 VLGTPSSSTAQSASGTPWNRSVD
-933 STTASATAAQTRSPP
+933 
-948 AWHTGTD
+948 D
-955 ESAVG
+955 ESDGAH
-960 VGTRSPP
+960 RSSTQPGP
-967 RVGKTKA
+967 MRAK
-974 DEREA
+974 ESEA
-979 LDGCCEPG
+979 PAARDGG
-987 VQPPGQA
+987 VQALEPVVA

-999 ATEAEVPAKEKE
+999 AAEPAASELPGT
-1011 EEPCVSDGQSKA
+1011 EEPPT
-1023 LPSGQ
+1023 PSTQGQ
-1028 APTVSPPGAATH
+1028 AGLGGENQTGAVAH
-1040 DPPQEAIPVSS
+1040 DPPQDPVPVSS
-1051 VSLIP
+1051 ASIIP
-1056 PPPPPKNVA
+1056 PPPPPKNAA

-1073 ESAQQASSTQ
+1073 ESAQQASTQ
-1083 PLKRPG
+1083 TLRRPG
-1089 ACQPASYGD
+1089 ASPA
-1098 VAVAATA
+1098 
-1105 EESLPIYRPHVA
+1105 
-1117 LDKTPVPADGPAE
+1117 GP
-1130 HFLLPSH
+1130 
-1137 APGSCQ
+1137 
-1143 QLLPDTAAAAATRDQ
+1143 PDCGAAAAAATAEDRAAGSYPSGALDKAYFQTERPGEQPPLHDGGAGLCDLPGSDAAPPAGDPDAHCQ
-1158 ARPSAPE
+1158 AQESGEPLQPADPPGSQPPRASSSSGEPDKPRAAPAASPE
-1165 PGQQPHPACTSGGPG
+1165 PQCEDLLSFPEEQPEKRQHS
-1180 QASATAA
+1180 
-1187 PLRDSKSDEHI
+1187 
-1198 IGFQD
+1198 
-1203 DQPGKTTGPTVS
+1203 VS
-1215 FADEDQTQVHFYS
+1215 FLDLDPSQLHFYNA
-1228 DDQPPSY
+1228 DQPPAAIL
-1235 FGASVD
+1235 GPGGETTA
-1241 QPHHASPLTDKSPTP
+1241 HHPPELLGKALAP
-1256 SRDRPYPPAGSP
+1256 SSFPRDRQHLPSGSP
-1268 EEPVGTASLAYAAAA
+1268 DEHPGTAATATLGYLAAA
-1283 AADTGA
+1283 
-1289 WEASW
+1289 EAVTW
-1294 EPAEQPA
+1294 DAVEPPMATE
-1301 AASDF
+1301 S
-1306 AAAAT
+1306 AAAT
-1311 LQRPHRTHRPLPA
+1311 LPRSHRTNRPLPP
-1324 PPSQRPAE
+1324 PPSQHPRM
-1332 PLPAPGQGPAG
+1332 GHGPAG
-1343 ACVGFNNSH
+1343 SSVGLAAPH
-1352 KVPGVVPTPERPP
+1352 KVAGPAPAPERPP
-1365 EPRASAEDPA
+1365 EPRAMAD
-1375 PGLAGDGCGAATP
+1375 PGLVLVGEVAAAPQGPVSAAG
-1388 CPASAPTA
+1388 S
-1396 CPAAQPGLPE
+1396 QPGLPE
-1406 KLREGPRAPP
+1406 KVREGTRAPP
-1416 LHLRA
+1416 LQLRA
-1421 ESAPVHAACGFP
+1421 ESVPVYSACGFS
-1433 APVPPARTME
+1433 APIPPTRTLE
-1443 SKVAAASIH
+1443 SKIAAAMH
-1452 CSGGVEAAS
+1452 AGTADVPGAS
-1461 GAGYHPFGDDVLP
+1461 AYHPFAAACSASVDDGLP
-1474 LPLPVPQPKHAAP
+1474 LPLPMPQPKHAPQKTAY
-1487 PKAPYSAFTRPDVIA
+1487 AAFSRPDFPA
-1502 PEPFGPENCVHFNMT
+1502 EPFGPESCVHFTMT
-1517 PANCHQYRPQ
+1517 PGCQFRPQ
-1527 SVPPHHSGL
+1527 SVPPHHSKL
-1536 EPPHAVVAAAAAYG
+1536 EQHAVYG
-1550 VRSEPPASLGGPRYN
+1550 ARSEPTASVGPHYG
-1565 TYVAPGRSTA
+1565 TYMAPGRSA
-1575 AASSSGPPSKPPCG
+1575 AGLHSKPCS
-1589 RVEYVSSLSSSV
+1589 RVEYVPSLGSSI
-1601 RGGCYP
+1601 RNPCYP
-1607 EDISSVY
+1607 EDVPPY

-1619 VQSLHTPPAAA
+1619 VQSLHAPPASM
-1630 VIRSV
+1630 IRSV
-1635 PISRTEVPPDDDEP
+1635 PISRTEVPPDDEP
-1649 AAYCPRPLYPYKPYP
+1649 AYCPRPLYQYKPYQP
-1664 ASQARSSDYHV
+1664 TQARSDYHV

-1689 RYSPYSSGCS
+1689 RYSPYAS
-1699 AASSAA
+1699 ASTS
-1705 AAYYGGPD
+1705 YFSPD
-1713 GGSGGSGAL
+1713 GAL
-1722 CDLDAYGTVQLRPL
+1722 CDVDAYSTVQLRPL
-1736 HHHHH
+1736 H
-1741 RLPGR
+1741 RLPAR
-1746 DLAFHNPRLQGKG
+1746 DFALYHPRLQGKS
-1759 LYGYGYAAG
+1759 LYGGYSG
-1768 LPPPRP
+1768 LPPRP
-1774 RAALAGYFPGNDH
+1774 RATAAGYFSSNDH
-1787 GLVGVSPAGEGKHA
+1787 SIVAPMPPPAEAKA
-1801 YTSWDLEDMEKYRL
+1801 TYASWDLEDMEKYRL
-1815 QSIRRESRARQKV
+1815 QSLQRETRARQKA

-1833 SQYDNMMGP
+1833 SQYDNMAPAGQDD
-1842 PGALQ
+1842 L
-1847 EELGGGIYV
+1847 GGIYV

-1868 GLLSVAEGKEAPRPP
+1868 GLLSVAEAKEGRAPA
-1883 GKALSPEGGDPFY
+1883 KAVSPQGGDERFY
-1896 RKHPEAELDRAHHH
+1896 RKHPEPELDRAHPHA
-1910 GHGHGGHGHGNGQP
+1910 GYGNGQA
-1924 EKPSLPQKQSSLR
+1924 EKPALPQKQSSLR
-1937 NRKLHDTGCGGGSG
+1937 GRKPPEVGCG
-1951 LPEHRAPQEAS
+1951 LAEHRAHQEAS
-1962 HRHPCE
+1962 HRQLSE
-1968 PRNGPPHPQGA
+1968 PKNGPPFPPGP
-1979 GLLDY
+1979 LDY
-1984 GSKGSPDACEPA
+1984 GPKGLADAAEPGG
-1996 SYHHNSAG
+1996 YHNSGG
-2004 KYMTLGPES
+2004 KYVPSGQES
-2013 LRLNHKEAARL
+2013 LTLRLNPKEGRLFKEPERARAPRPAARPDC
-2024 CKELERPPRARQP
+2024 CKEEEALAMAA
-2037 RDCYTEDEPQLGQAS
+2037 G
-2052 VPPPK
+2052 PPPK
-2057 PERSHS
+2057 PERSRS
-2063 LKLHHT
+2063 LKLHHG
-2069 QSGEQR
+2069 QAGER
-2075 DPGALCQYPAHG
+2075 DPAGPYHYPPAHG
-2087 RRQGSLATVSQ
+2087 KRHGGAAVVSQ
-2098 YDNLEGYHSPPQLQ
+2098 YDNLEGYHSLPQHQ
-2112 RGGFAG
+2112 HPRAGFG
-2118 GAVGAYLPPSFA
+2118 GASGGPCLPAGFP

-2150 LALQQHPETQVHAE
+2150 LALQRPEAQVHAE

>member
-1 METESESSTSGDDSV
+1 
-16 FWLDSEAVT
+16 
-25 QVTDSEGGGREETCR
+25 
-40 KMKSSVHSEE
+40 MKSSVHSEE

-74 AMARGADVPEIP
+74 TM
-86 GDLSLKTCGSTASM
+86 
-100 KVKHVKKLPFTKGH
+100 
-114 FPKMAEC
+114 
-121 AHFHYENV
+121 
-129 EFGSIQLSLS
+129 LSLS
-139 EEQNDVTKN
+139 EEQNEVTKN

-221 RLSTIAGNKINCG
+221 RLSAIAGNKINCG

-565 VLFSGKISE
+565 VLFSGKISA
-574 VIQEGAASL
+574 VIQDGAASL
-583 SRPKSLLISSPSTK
+583 SRPKSLLVSSPSTK

-609 AQISSPLV
+609 AQVNSPIV

-632 QGKFHTIIDFPLER
+632 QGKFHTIIEFPLER

-715 AVDGDPK
+715 AVDGDSK

-736 SASFNGDMLGNRCNS
+736 SASFNGEMLGNRCNS
-751 YDNLPHDNESEEDL
+751 YDNLPHDNESEEEV

-770 PALVSPPSAEDVDLS
+770 PALLSPHAAEDVDLS
-785 PPDMG
+785 PPDIG

-796 DPMSFQCSPPR
+796 DPMSFQCSPPK
-807 AEAEGPEGGAAAFS
+807 AESECLESGASFL
-821 DSPTG
+821 DSLG
-826 HPKDRPSP
+826 YSQEKPSS
-834 NKKDPDAGG
+834 NKKDAEAGG
-843 SRAQTPGSTASSE
+843 SQSQTPGSTASSE
-856 PVSPL
+856 AVSPL
-861 PDTPSP
+861 QEKLSP
-867 FFTLDLSPGEEKS
+867 FFTLDLSPTEEKS
-880 AKPSSFTEKVVYAFS
+880 SKPSSFTEKVVYAFS
-895 PNIGRKLGKS
+895 PKIGRKLSKS

-910 SEPISVTLPPRVSE
+910 SEPISVTLPTRVSE
-924 VISVASATA
+924 VIGTVSN
-933 STTASATAAQTRSPP
+933 TAAANASSPAWSKSVEDSDVINRSP
-948 AWHTGTD
+948 TQ
-955 ESAVG
+955 V
-960 VGTRSPP
+960 VKM
-967 RVGKTKA
+967 KTN
-974 DEREA
+974 EREA
-979 LDGCCEPG
+979 QGGCESE
-987 VQPPGQA
+987 VQPLDQGA
-994 AAAAV
+994 AA
-999 ATEAEVPAKEKE
+999 ELESPGRE
-1011 EEPCVSDGQSKA
+1011 EQVVSSGQSKA
-1023 LPSGQ
+1023 VPSGQ
-1028 APTVSPPGAATH
+1028 TQTGAVTH
-1040 DPPQEAIPVSS
+1040 DPPQDSVPVSS

-1073 ESAQQASSTQ
+1073 ESAQQASTQ
-1083 PLKRPG
+1083 SLKRPG
-1089 ACQPASYGD
+1089 ASQAAYTNSGD
-1098 VAVAATA
+1098 IAVAAAEDKLPSSYSSLTLDKAYFQTDRPA
-1105 EESLPIYRPHVA
+1105 EEFHLQNSVSGNCDQPG
-1117 LDKTPVPADGPAE
+1117 LDP
-1130 HFLLPSH
+1130 
-1137 APGSCQ
+1137 
-1143 QLLPDTAAAAATRDQ
+1143 AATGN
-1158 ARPSAPE
+1158 PT
-1165 PGQQPHPACTSGGPG
+1165 H
-1180 QASATAA
+1180 ASATESGE
-1187 PLRDSKSDEHI
+1187 PLHQADFPGSHPHRTYLPGDPDKARITAVPLTLDSKSNDDHL
-1198 IGFQD
+1198 GFPE
-1203 DQPGKTTGPTVS
+1203 DQSGKTSMPAVS
-1215 FADEDQTQVHFYS
+1215 FMDQDQCQLRFYS
-1228 DDQPPSY
+1228 SDQPPSY
-1235 FGASVD
+1235 LGASVD
-1241 QPHHASPLTDKSPTP
+1241 KPHHHPSELADKSPTP
-1256 SRDRPYPPAGSP
+1256 SSLPRDKSYPPSGSP
-1268 EEPVGTASLAYAAAA
+1268 EENTSTAAMAYLTTAPATAEMS
-1283 AADTGA
+1283 TR
-1289 WEASW
+1289 EASW
-1294 EPAEQPA
+1294 DAAEQATA
-1301 AASDF
+1301 AEF
-1306 AAAAT
+1306 AAAT
-1311 LQRPHRTHRPLPA
+1311 LQRAHRTTRPLPP
-1324 PPSQRPAE
+1324 PPSQRSAE
-1332 PLPAPGQGPAG
+1332 QLPVMGQVQA
-1343 ACVGFNNSH
+1343 ATNVGLNNSH
-1352 KVPGVVPTPERPP
+1352 KVQAVPAPERPP
-1365 EPRASAEDPA
+1365 DPRAMDDPA
-1375 PGLAGDGCGAATP
+1375 PVLVSDGGAAAQ
-1388 CPASAPTA
+1388 CPGSAPA
-1396 CPAAQPGLPE
+1396 LQPSLPE
-1406 KLREGPRAPP
+1406 KVREGARAPP

-1421 ESAPVHAACGFP
+1421 ESVPVYSCGFP
-1433 APVPPARTME
+1433 APVPPTRTME
-1443 SKVAAASIH
+1443 SKIAAAIH
-1452 CSGGVEAAS
+1452 SSSADAPS
-1461 GAGYHPFGDDVLP
+1461 SSGYHPFVAASSASVDDILP
-1474 LPLPVPQPKHAAP
+1474 LPLPIPQPKHAP
-1487 PKAPYSAFTRPDVIA
+1487 QKTTYSTFARPDVTT
-1502 PEPFGPENCVHFNMT
+1502 EPFGPENCLHFSMT
-1517 PANCHQYRPQ
+1517 PNCQYRPQ
-1527 SVPPHHSGL
+1527 SVPPHHNKL
-1536 EPPHAVVAAAAAYG
+1536 EQHQVYG
-1550 VRSEPPASLGGPRYN
+1550 SRSEPPASVRPRYN
-1565 TYVAPGRSTA
+1565 TYVAPGRN
-1575 AASSSGPPSKPPCG
+1575 ASGHHSKPCS
-1589 RVEYVSSLSSSV
+1589 RVEYVSSLGSTIRST
-1601 RGGCYP
+1601 CYP
-1607 EDISSVY
+1607 EDIPPY

-1619 VQSLHTPPAAA
+1619 VQSLHAPPSSM
-1630 VIRSV
+1630 IRSV
-1635 PISRTEVPPDDDEP
+1635 PISRTEVPPDDEP
-1649 AAYCPRPLYPYKPYP
+1649 AYCPRPLYQYKPYQS
-1664 ASQARSSDYHV
+1664 SQARSDYHV

-1689 RYSPYSSGCS
+1689 RYSPYSS
-1699 AASSAA
+1699 SSSS
-1705 AAYYGGPD
+1705 YYSPE
-1713 GGSGGSGAL
+1713 GAL
-1722 CDLDAYGTVQLRPL
+1722 CDVDAYGTVQLRPL
-1736 HHHHH
+1736 H
-1741 RLPGR
+1741 RLPNR
-1746 DLAFHNPRLQGKG
+1746 DFAFYNPRLQGKN
-1759 LYGYGYAAG
+1759 LYSYAG
-1768 LPPPRP
+1768 LLPRP
-1774 RAALAGYFPGNDH
+1774 RANVTGYFSGNDH
-1787 GLVGVSPAGEGKHA
+1787 NVVNMPPTADIKHT
-1801 YTSWDLEDMEKYRL
+1801 YTSWDLEDMEKYRM

-1833 SQYDNMMGP
+1833 SQYDNMTP
-1842 PGALQ
+1842 AVQDDL
-1847 EELGGGIYV
+1847 GGIYV

-1868 GLLSVAEGKEAPRPP
+1868 GLLSVAEGKEGRHPT
-1883 GKALSPEGGDPFY
+1883 KAVSPEGEDRFY
-1896 RKHPEAELDRAHHH
+1896 RKHPEPEFDRAHHH
-1910 GHGHGGHGHGNGQP
+1910 GGYGNGQS
-1924 EKPSLPQKQSSLR
+1924 EKPTLPQKQSSLR
-1937 NRKLHDTGCGGGSG
+1937 NRKLHDMGCS
-1951 LPEHRAPQEAS
+1951 LPEHRAHQEAS
-1962 HRHPCE
+1962 HRQLCE
-1968 PRNGPPHPQGA
+1968 SKNGPPYPQGA
-1979 GLLDY
+1979 GQLDY
-1984 GSKGSPDACEPA
+1984 GPKGIPDTSEPV
-1996 SYHHNSAG
+1996 SYHNSGG
-2004 KYMTLGPES
+2004 KYITSGQES
-2013 LRLNHKEAARL
+2013 LRLNHKEVRL
-2024 CKELERPPRARQP
+2024 SKELERPRARQP
-2037 RDCYTEDEPQLGQAS
+2037 PAPEKHSRDCYKEEEHLTQS
-2052 VPPPK
+2052 IVPPPK

-2069 QSGEQR
+2069 QNVER
-2075 DPGALCQYPAHG
+2075 DPGVLYQYQTHG
-2087 RRQGSLATVSQ
+2087 KRQGSMPVVSQ
-2098 YDNLEGYHSPPQLQ
+2098 YDNLEGYHSPSQHQ
-2112 RGGFAG
+2112 RGGFGG
-2118 GAVGAYLPPSFA
+2118 GAVGTYVPSGFP
-2130 HPQSRT
+2130 HPQNRT
-2136 YATALGQGAFLPAE
+2136 YATALGQGAFLPTE
-2150 LALQQHPETQVHAE
+2150 LSLQHPETQIHAE

>member
-1 METESESSTSGDDSV
+1 METESESSTLGDDSV
-16 FWLDSEAVT
+16 FWWESEVT
-25 QVTDSEGGGREETCR
+25 RQVTGSKGGEREEDFR

-139 EEQNDVTKN
+139 EEQNDITKN

-212 TQMLMAYLS
+212 TQMLIAYLS
-221 RLSTIAGNKINCG
+221 RLSAIAGNKINCG

-565 VLFSGKISE
+565 VLFSGKIGAA
-574 VIQEGAASL
+574 IQEGAASL
-583 SRPKSLLISSPSTK
+583 SRPKSLLVSSPSTK

-609 AQISSPLV
+609 AQVNSPIV

-632 QGKFHTIIDFPLER
+632 QGKFHTIIEFPLER

-715 AVDGDPK
+715 AGDGDSK

-751 YDNLPHDNESEEDL
+751 YDNLPHDNESEEDV

-770 PALVSPPSAEDVDLS
+770 PALVSPHSAEDVDLS
-785 PPDMG
+785 PPDIG

-796 DPMSFQCSPPR
+796 DPMSFQCSPPK
-807 AEAEGPEGGAAAFS
+807 AESECLESGTSFL
-821 DSPTG
+821 DSIG
-826 HPKDRPSP
+826 CSKDKPST
-834 NKKDPDAGG
+834 NKKDSEAGG
-843 SRAQTPGSTASSE
+843 SQSQTPGSTASSE

-861 PDTPSP
+861 QEKLSP
-867 FFTLDLSPGEEKS
+867 FFTLDLSPSEEKS
-880 AKPSSFTEKVVYAFS
+880 SKPSSFTEKVVYAFS
-895 PNIGRKLGKS
+895 PNIGRKLSKS

-910 SEPISVTLPPRVSE
+910 SEPISVTLPTRVSE
-924 VISVASATA
+924 VMGA
-933 STTASATAAQTRSPP
+933 ASATAAQAAPSPTWNTGVDASAVISRSPP
-948 AWHTGTD
+948 QA
-955 ESAVG
+955 
-960 VGTRSPP
+960 
-967 RVGKTKA
+967 GKMKT

-979 LDGCCEPG
+979 QEGRESE
-987 VQPPGQA
+987 VQPPEQVA
-994 AAAAV
+994 AAD
-999 ATEAEVPAKEKE
+999 AESPAE
-1011 EEPCVSDGQSKA
+1011 EEPPASGGQSKA
-1023 LPSGQ
+1023 VPSGQ
-1028 APTVSPPGAATH
+1028 AQTGAVPH
-1040 DPPQEAIPVSS
+1040 DPPQDSIPVSS

-1073 ESAQQASSTQ
+1073 ESAQQASTQ

-1089 ACQPASYGD
+1089 APQAAPTNYGD
-1098 VAVAATA
+1098 VAVAAT
-1105 EESLPIYRPHVA
+1105 EDKLPGSHSHVT
-1117 LDKTPVPADGPAE
+1117 LDKAYFPADRPAE
-1130 HFLLPSH
+1130 QSVLQNN
-1137 APGSCQ
+1137 AAGSCD
-1143 QLLPDTAAAAATRDQ
+1143 QLTADPAAVRDR
-1158 ARPSAPE
+1158 AHPSATE
-1165 PGQQPHPACTSGGPG
+1165 SGEQLHQADFQPHRTYLPGDPEKARVTSV
-1180 QASATAA
+1180 
-1187 PLRDSKSDEHI
+1187 PLTESKSDDHI
-1198 IGFQD
+1198 VFPE
-1203 DQPGKTTGPTVS
+1203 DQSGKTIVPTVS
-1215 FADEDQTQVHFYS
+1215 FADQDQPQVHFYS
-1228 DDQPPSY
+1228 GDQPPSY
-1235 FGASVD
+1235 LGASVEK
-1241 QPHHASPLTDKSPTP
+1241 PHHPSQLADKTPTP
-1256 SRDRPYPPAGSP
+1256 STLPRDKIYPPSGSP
-1268 EEPVGTASLAYAAAA
+1268 EENTNTATLAYMTIAPATAEISA
-1283 AADTGA
+1283 REVHWDV
-1289 WEASW
+1289 
-1294 EPAEQPA
+1294 AEQPIA
-1301 AASDF
+1301 ADF
-1306 AAAAT
+1306 AAAT
-1311 LQRPHRTHRPLPA
+1311 LQRPHRTSRPLPP
-1324 PPSQRPAE
+1324 PPSQRAAE
-1332 PLPAPGQGPAG
+1332 QLPAVGQVQAATSIGP
-1343 ACVGFNNSH
+1343 NNSH
-1352 KVPGVVPTPERPP
+1352 KVQGVAPVPERPP
-1365 EPRASAEDPA
+1365 EPRAMDEPA
-1375 PGLAGDGCGAATP
+1375 PVLVGDGSSATQ
-1388 CPASAPTA
+1388 CPGSAPA
-1396 CPAAQPGLPE
+1396 LQPGLPE

-1421 ESAPVHAACGFP
+1421 EPVPVHAPCGFP
-1433 APVPPARTME
+1433 APLPPTRTME
-1443 SKVAAASIH
+1443 SKAAAAIH
-1452 CSGGVEAAS
+1452 SSSVDVTGS
-1461 GAGYHPFGDDVLP
+1461 SSYHPFVAASSASVDDALP
-1474 LPLPVPQPKHAAP
+1474 LPLPVPQPKHASQ
-1487 PKAPYSAFTRPDVIA
+1487 KAPYSSFARPDVA
-1502 PEPFGPENCVHFNMT
+1502 TEPFGPENCLHFNMT
-1517 PANCHQYRPQ
+1517 PNCQYRPQ
-1527 SVPPHHSGL
+1527 SVPPHHNKV
-1536 EPPHAVVAAAAAYG
+1536 EPHLVYG
-1550 VRSEPPASLGGPRYN
+1550 SRSEPPASMGPRYN
-1565 TYVAPGRSTA
+1565 TYVAPGRS
-1575 AASSSGPPSKPPCG
+1575 ASGHHPKPCS

-1601 RGGCYP
+1601 RSGCYP
-1607 EDISSVY
+1607 EDIPPY

-1619 VQSLHTPPAAA
+1619 VQSLHAPPAAM
-1630 VIRSV
+1630 IRSV
-1635 PISRTEVPPDDDEP
+1635 PISRTEVPPDDEP
-1649 AAYCPRPLYPYKPYP
+1649 AYCPRPLYQYKPYQS
-1664 ASQARSSDYHV
+1664 SQARSDYHV

-1689 RYSPYSSGCS
+1689 RYSPYSS
-1699 AASSAA
+1699 SSSS
-1705 AAYYGGPD
+1705 YYSPD
-1713 GGSGGSGAL
+1713 GAL
-1722 CDLDAYGTVQLRPL
+1722 CDVDAYSTVQLRPL
-1736 HHHHH
+1736 H

-1746 DLAFHNPRLQGKG
+1746 DFAFYNPRLQGKNV
-1759 LYGYGYAAG
+1759 YGYAG
-1768 LPPPRP
+1768 LPPRP
-1774 RAALAGYFPGNDH
+1774 RATVTGYFSGNDH
-1787 GLVGVSPAGEGKHA
+1787 NVVNMPPPADVKHT
-1801 YTSWDLEDMEKYRL
+1801 YSSWDFEDMEKYRM

-1833 SQYDNMMGP
+1833 SQYDNMTPAMQDD
-1842 PGALQ
+1842 L
-1847 EELGGGIYV
+1847 GGIYV

-1868 GLLSVAEGKEAPRPP
+1868 GLLSVAEGKEGRHPA
-1883 GKALSPEGGDPFY
+1883 KALSPEGGDRFY
-1896 RKHPEAELDRAHHH
+1896 RKHPEAEFDRAHHP
-1910 GHGHGGHGHGNGQP
+1910 GGHGNGQA
-1924 EKPSLPQKQSSLR
+1924 ERPSLPQKQSSLR
-1937 NRKLHDTGCGGGSG
+1937 NRKLHDMGCS
-1951 LPEHRAPQEAS
+1951 LPEHRAHQEAS
-1962 HRHPCE
+1962 HRQLCDSK
-1968 PRNGPPHPQGA
+1968 NGPPYPQGA
-1979 GLLDY
+1979 GQLDY
-1984 GSKGSPDACEPA
+1984 GSKGIPDASEPV
-1996 SYHHNSAG
+1996 SYHNSGG
-2004 KYMTLGPES
+2004 KYITAGQES
-2013 LRLNHKEAARL
+2013 LRLNHKEVRL
-2024 CKELERPPRARQP
+2024 SKEMERPRARQP
-2037 RDCYTEDEPQLGQAS
+2037 PAPDKHSRDCYKEEEHLSQST

-2069 QSGEQR
+2069 QNMER
-2075 DPGALCQYPAHG
+2075 DPGALFQYQAHG
-2087 RRQGSLATVSQ
+2087 KRQGGMTAVSQ
-2098 YDNLEGYHSPPQLQ
+2098 YDNLEGYHSPPQPQ
-2112 RGGFAG
+2112 RGGFG
-2118 GAVGAYLPPSFA
+2118 GAAVGAYAPSGFP
-2130 HPQSRT
+2130 HPQNRT

-2150 LALQQHPETQVHAE
+2150 LSLQHPETQVHAE

>member
-1 METESESSTSGDDSV
+1 
-16 FWLDSEAVT
+16 
-25 QVTDSEGGGREETCR
+25 
-40 KMKSSVHSEE
+40 MKSSVHSEE

-191 RFSQLSELPR
+191 RFSQLAELPR

-221 RLSTIAGNKINCG
+221 RLSAIAGNKINCG

-465 KFSDA
+465 KFSEA

-479 LIKIHDVIQ
+479 LIKIHDVIR

-565 VLFSGKISE
+565 VLFSGKISAA
-574 VIQEGAASL
+574 IQEGAASL

-609 AQISSPLV
+609 AQVNSPIV

-715 AVDGDPK
+715 AVDGDSK

-751 YDNLPHDNESEEDL
+751 YDNLPHDNESEEDV

-770 PALVSPPSAEDVDLS
+770 PALVSPHSAEDVDLS
-785 PPDMG
+785 PPDIG

-796 DPMSFQCSPPR
+796 DPMSFQCSPPK
-807 AEAEGPEGGAAAFS
+807 AESECLESGAS
-821 DSPTG
+821 LLDPVGYS
-826 HPKDRPSP
+826 KDKLST
-834 NKKDPDAGG
+834 NKKDTEAAG
-843 SRAQTPGSTASSE
+843 SQSQTPGSTASSE

-861 PDTPSP
+861 QEKLSP
-867 FFTLDLSPGEEKS
+867 FFTLDLSPSEEKPS
-880 AKPSSFTEKVVYAFS
+880 KPTSFTEKVVYAFS
-895 PNIGRKLGKS
+895 PNIGRKLSKS

-924 VISVASATA
+924 VMGAA
-933 STTASATAAQTRSPP
+933 STTAAQTGSPPSWNTSVDESTVVNRSP
-948 AWHTGTD
+948 TQ
-955 ESAVG
+955 
-960 VGTRSPP
+960 
-967 RVGKTKA
+967 VGKTKA
-974 DEREA
+974 NEREA
-979 LDGCCEPG
+979 QEGHECE
-987 VQPPGQA
+987 VQPLDQA
-994 AAAAV
+994 AAA
-999 ATEAEVPAKEKE
+999 EAESPGE
-1011 EEPCVSDGQSKA
+1011 EEQSVSSSQSKA
-1023 LPSGQ
+1023 VPSGQ
-1028 APTVSPPGAATH
+1028 TQTGAVTH
-1040 DPPQEAIPVSS
+1040 DPPQDSIPVSS

-1073 ESAQQASSTQ
+1073 ESAQQASAQ

-1089 ACQPASYGD
+1089 TSQSAHANYAD
-1098 VAVAATA
+1098 MAVAATD
-1105 EESLPIYRPHVA
+1105 EKLPSSYTHVT
-1117 LDKTPVPADGPAE
+1117 LDKAYFPTDRPEE
-1130 HFLLPSH
+1130 HFLPQSS
-1137 APGSCQ
+1137 ASGNCD
-1143 QLLPDTAAAAATRDQ
+1143 QLLPDPATVGDSTHSN
-1158 ARPSAPE
+1158 ALES
-1165 PGQQPHPACTSGGPG
+1165 GQQLHQADFQPPRTYASGDPEKART
-1180 QASATAA
+1180 ASV
-1187 PLRDSKSDEHI
+1187 PLTDSKSDDHI
-1198 IGFQD
+1198 SFPEEQS
-1203 DQPGKTTGPTVS
+1203 GKAIVPTVS
-1215 FADEDQTQVHFYS
+1215 FADQDQCQLHFYS
-1228 DDQPPSY
+1228 RDQPPSHL
-1235 FGASVD
+1235 GASVD
-1241 QPHHASPLTDKSPTP
+1241 KPHHPSQLADKPPTP
-1256 SRDRPYPPAGSP
+1256 SNASRDRTYPPPGSP
-1268 EEPVGTASLAYAAAA
+1268 EENTSTATLAYMTVAPATAEISA
-1283 AADTGA
+1283 REANWDATEPTAADFSAT
-1289 WEASW
+1289 
-1294 EPAEQPA
+1294 
-1301 AASDF
+1301 
-1306 AAAAT
+1306 T
-1311 LQRPHRTHRPLPA
+1311 LQRPHRTPRPLPPL

-1332 PLPAPGQGPAG
+1332 QLPVVGQVQAAANIGL
-1343 ACVGFNNSH
+1343 NNSH
-1352 KVPGVVPTPERPP
+1352 KVQAVPVPERP
-1365 EPRASAEDPA
+1365 EPRAVDDPA
-1375 PGLAGDGCGAATP
+1375 PVLVSDCGAAAQ
-1388 CPASAPTA
+1388 CPASAPTL
-1396 CPAAQPGLPE
+1396 QPGLPE
-1406 KLREGPRAPP
+1406 KVREGSRAPP

-1421 ESAPVHAACGFP
+1421 EPVPMHHPCGFTV
-1433 APVPPARTME
+1433 PVPPTRTME
-1443 SKVAAASIH
+1443 SKVAAAVHPSSADAT
-1452 CSGGVEAAS
+1452 SGSGFYPFAAAS
-1461 GAGYHPFGDDVLP
+1461 SATVDDVLP
-1474 LPLPVPQPKHAAP
+1474 LPLPVPQPKHASQKPSYATF
-1487 PKAPYSAFTRPDVIA
+1487 ARPDVT
-1502 PEPFGPENCVHFNMT
+1502 PEPFGPENCVHFSMT
-1517 PANCHQYRPQ
+1517 PNCQFRPQ
-1527 SVPPHHSGL
+1527 SVPPHHSKL
-1536 EPPHAVVAAAAAYG
+1536 EQHQVYG
-1550 VRSEPPASLGGPRYN
+1550 SRSEPPASLGPRYN
-1565 TYVAPGRSTA
+1565 TYVAPGRSA
-1575 AASSSGPPSKPPCG
+1575 PGHHSKPCS
-1589 RVEYVSSLSSSV
+1589 RVEYVSSLSSSI
-1601 RGGCYP
+1601 RSGCYP
-1607 EDISSVY
+1607 EDIPPY

-1619 VQSLHTPPAAA
+1619 VQSLHAPPSA

-1635 PISRTEVPPDDDEP
+1635 PISRTEVPPDDEP
-1649 AAYCPRPLYPYKPYP
+1649 AYCSRPLYQYKPYQS
-1664 ASQARSSDYHV
+1664 SQARSDYHV

-1689 RYSPYSSGCS
+1689 RYSPYSSS
-1699 AASSAA
+1699 PSS
-1705 AAYYGGPD
+1705 YYSPD
-1713 GGSGGSGAL
+1713 GAL
-1722 CDLDAYGTVQLRPL
+1722 CDVDAYGTVQLRPL
-1736 HHHHH
+1736 H
-1741 RLPGR
+1741 RLPNR
-1746 DLAFHNPRLQGKG
+1746 DFAFHNPRLQGKN
-1759 LYGYGYAAG
+1759 LYGYAG
-1768 LPPPRP
+1768 LPPRP
-1774 RAALAGYFPGNDH
+1774 RATGTGYFSGNDH
-1787 GLVGVSPAGEGKHA
+1787 NVVNMPPTTEVKHT
-1801 YTSWDLEDMEKYRL
+1801 YTSWDFEDMEKYRM

-1833 SQYDNMMGP
+1833 SQYDNMTP
-1842 PGALQ
+1842 AVQ
-1847 EELGGGIYV
+1847 EDLGGIYV

-1868 GLLSVAEGKEAPRPP
+1868 GLLSVAEGKEGRHP
-1883 GKALSPEGGDPFY
+1883 GKALSPEGGDRFY

-1910 GHGHGGHGHGNGQP
+1910 GGHGNGQP

-1937 NRKLHDTGCGGGSG
+1937 NRKLHDMGCS
-1951 LPEHRAPQEAS
+1951 LPEHRAHQEAS
-1962 HRHPCE
+1962 HRQLCE
-1968 PRNGPPHPQGA
+1968 SKNGPPYPQGA
-1979 GLLDY
+1979 GQLDY
-1984 GSKGSPDACEPA
+1984 GSKGSPDASEPVG
-1996 SYHHNSAG
+1996 YHNSGG
-2004 KYMTLGPES
+2004 KYVTAGPEP
-2013 LRLNHKEAARL
+2013 LRLNHKEARL
-2024 CKELERPPRARQP
+2024 SKELERPRARQP
-2037 RDCYTEDEPQLGQAS
+2037 PAPDKHSRDCYKEEEQLGQSA

-2069 QSGEQR
+2069 QSAER
-2075 DPGALCQYPAHG
+2075 DPGVLFQYQAHG
-2087 RRQGSLATVSQ
+2087 RRQGGMTAVSQ
-2098 YDNLEGYHSPPQLQ
+2098 YDNLEGYHSPPQLP
-2112 RGGFAG
+2112 RGGFGG
-2118 GAVGAYLPPSFA
+2118 GAVGAYAPSGFA
-2130 HPQSRT
+2130 HVQNRT
-2136 YATALGQGAFLPAE
+2136 YATALGQGAFLPSE
-2150 LALQQHPETQVHAE
+2150 LSLQHPETQIHAE